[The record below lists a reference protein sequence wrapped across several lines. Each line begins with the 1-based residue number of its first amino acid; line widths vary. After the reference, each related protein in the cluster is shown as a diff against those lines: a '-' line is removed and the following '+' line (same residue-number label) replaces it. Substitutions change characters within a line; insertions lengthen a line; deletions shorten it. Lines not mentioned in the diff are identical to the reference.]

1 MRPSFETEKGAGEMA
16 HFLTLAV
23 AQLGPIEGDE
33 SRRVVVDRLI
43 DLLRQAHRSGAQLV
57 VFPEMALTTFF
68 PRRVIND
75 MAELDRYFEKEMP
88 GPETRPLF
96 EEARQLGVGFY
107 LGYCEF
113 VEESGRFRRFNSS
126 VLVNA
131 DGEIVGKYRKVHVP
145 GTAEAVSGMPFQ
157 HLEPRYFETGNL
169 GFPVSPAFGSRI
181 GMCICNDRRWPEAYR
196 VMALQGAE
204 VVLLGYNSP
213 AQLPDYPEQN
223 ELRAFHHLVCMQAA
237 AYQNGIWIAASGKA
251 GCEEGVEMLAH
262 SCIIAPSGQIV
273 ALTQGRGDEV
283 ICYRCDLEMSR
294 SYKAFFGLERNRRPE
309 AYGLITAPAA
319 DIAPVAAE

>member
-1 MRPSFETEKGAGEMA
+1 MA
-16 HFLTLAV
+16 DYLTLAV
-23 AQLGPIEGDE
+23 AQLGPIGRNE
-33 SRRVVVDRLI
+33 SRAAVVDRLI
-43 DLLRQAHRSGAQLV
+43 DLLRQAHRREAELV
-57 VFPEMALTTFF
+57 VFPELALTTFF
-68 PRRVIND
+68 PRWVID
-75 MAELDRYFEKEMP
+75 DTAELDRYFETEMP
-88 GPETRPLF
+88 GPETRRLF
-96 EEARQLGVGFY
+96 DEARRLSTGFY
-107 LGYCEF
+107 LGYCER
-113 VEESGRFRRFNSS
+113 VEEAGRLRRFNCS

-145 GTAEAVSGMPFQ
+145 GTAEPVPEIPFQ
-157 HLEPRYFETGNL
+157 HLERRYFDVGNL
-169 GFPVSPAFGSRI
+169 GFPVWPAFGSRI
-181 GMCICNDRRWPEAYR
+181 GMCICNDRRWPETYR

-251 GCEEGVEMLAH
+251 GCEEGVDMLAH

-283 ICYRCDLEMSR
+283 ICYRCDLEISR
-294 SYKAFFGLERNRRPE
+294 SYKAFFGLEESRRPE

-319 DIAPVAAE
+319 DIGSVAAE